1 MKSRVGINLLLKMA
15 ATSGSQ
21 AAVRL
26 YIRRGEDIN
35 ATDSKGRSALMLA
48 ASSGHIETCKILLD
62 GGANPFLL
70 TKDGHD
76 VMALAIAACHFEIV
90 TLLQEYRRPGSQ
102 VIAPTLQENSLQNE
116 QQIFEDMRDP
126 ISHVDKFDLAE
137 WEEDKDS
144 PPPGSDNECLRFS
157 FELQRSIS
165 AHIPIDTDEDWLDV
179 DVYLPDVHKGRRRK
193 AALTDDERETAR
205 QLFNE
210 GLQCGC
216 VQSWWLTEATL
227 KIDGELD
234 WALRSHFSVVLGDLG
249 IIIEEENYWEWQ
261 VLGEH
266 EACDDEYDR
275 IIDEA
280 IDFFSALTD
289 QRDDPLQHYF
299 KDVASRGMISHEE
312 EVAIGKTIEEGL
324 EEAITAIACC
334 STAIAEV
341 LRLADEIQCRKIPLK
356 SMVERDSTVPLEE
369 EEVIDVVLDT
379 ETGESESAKDI
390 GHKVVESS
398 MPTDFAARIDTIRIL
413 FPEWSQANSGIMR
426 DALRTLRFS
435 WAFLE
440 RLCQTLGCS
449 GRDALAYEALSSALN
464 KANRA
469 RRRMTEANLRL
480 VISIAKKY
488 RRSGL
493 PFFDLIQEGNI
504 GLMRAVNKYEYRRG
518 FRFSTYATWW
528 IRQAIQRA
536 IADKSRLIRIPVHQI
551 TIINEVE
558 RAQEE
563 IQSKSGRVADI
574 AAIST
579 HLSLLPKTVA
589 RAMKALSE
597 TVALDPLI
605 WEGEIPSTILEMR
618 VLPDDESEEQL
629 MRSCLRDTLND
640 ILQSLDPRDAQV
652 LRLRFGLDDREEQT
666 LEVVGVCFGITRE
679 RVRQIEKRAIKKLRH
694 PAHAKRL
701 AAFLKTSDCKEPVG
715 GAQ

>member
-26 YIRRGEDIN
+26 YVRRGEDIN

-48 ASSGHIETCKILLD
+48 ASSGHIEICKILLD

-70 TKDGHD
+70 ANDGRD
-76 VMALAIAACHFEIV
+76 VMALAIATSHFEIV
-90 TLLQEYRRPGSQ
+90 TLLQEYRHAGSQ
-102 VIAPTLQENSLQNE
+102 VIAPTLQENSPQNE
-116 QQIFEDMRDP
+116 RQIFVDMGDP
-126 ISHVDKFDLAE
+126 ISHVDQFDLAA

-157 FELQRSIS
+157 FELQRNIS

-179 DVYLPDVHKGRRRK
+179 DIYLPDIHKGRRRK

-210 GLQCGC
+210 GLQSGY

-227 KIDGELD
+227 GIDGELD
-234 WALRSHFSVVLGDLG
+234 WVLRSHFSVVLGDLG

-266 EACDDEYDR
+266 EACDDEFDR

-289 QRDDPLQHYF
+289 QRDDPLEHYY
-299 KDVASRGMISHEE
+299 KDVARNEMAAHDEE
-312 EVAIGKTIEEGL
+312 IEIGKIMEKGL
-324 EEAITAIACC
+324 EDAITIIASCP
-334 STAIAEV
+334 SAIAEI
-341 LRLADEIQCRKIPLK
+341 LRVADEIRRGTIRPQ
-356 SMVERDSTVPLEE
+356 SMVEKAPINSFEDE
-369 EEVIDVVLDT
+369 
-379 ETGESESAKDI
+379 
-390 GHKVVESS
+390 KVVDVMVIAETSEAGLAIDGKRRIVGS
-398 MPTDFAARIDTIRIL
+398 TMPADFAAHVDTIRVL
-413 FPEWSQANSGIMR
+413 FAEWSTANSSNIR
-426 DALRTLRFS
+426 DALRVLRLS

-440 RLCQTLGCS
+440 RLCRVLGCF
-449 GRDALAYEALSSALN
+449 GRDAVACEALSSALN
-464 KANRA
+464 NANRA

-488 RRSGL
+488 QWSEL
-493 PFFDLIQEGNI
+493 PLFDLIQEGNI
-504 GLMRAVNKYEYRRG
+504 GLMKAVDKYEYRRG

-536 IADKSRLIRIPVHQI
+536 IEDKSRLIRIPSSQLI
-551 TIINEVE
+551 TIKAVK

-589 RAMKALSE
+589 SAMKALSE

-605 WEGEIPSTILEMR
+605 LEGEIPSTLLELR
-618 VLPDDESEEQL
+618 ALPDDDSEEQL
-629 MRSCLRDTLND
+629 MKACLRDTLND
-640 ILQSLDPRDAQV
+640 ILQSLAPRDAQV

-666 LEVVGVCFGITRE
+666 LEVVGVYFGITRE
-679 RVRQIEKRAIKKLRH
+679 RVRQIEKSAIKKLRH
-694 PAHAKRL
+694 PAHVNKL
-701 AAFLKTSDCKEPVG
+701 AAFLKTSDCTKLVE
-715 GAQ
+715 GAR